1 MLRCVVAVGEG
12 RKVNSGT
19 PTNGGSSLQKCSQP
33 FAASPGCCSLP
44 TCCSE
49 NLALKKMTQI
59 WVISDCDY
67 LRANYCLLHHHVAF
81 SCLPLSLL
89 LLTISLS
96 LALPPETTAGTAEE
110 SMLTSA
116 PLSWG
121 RVVYQLRVQV
131 PGQKGLKFR
140 GPLSLPDIICRD
152 NWKSCGQILHPSC

>member
-1 MLRCVVAVGEG
+1 M
-12 RKVNSGT
+12 
-19 PTNGGSSLQKCSQP
+19 GGSSLQKCSQP

-44 TCCSE
+44 TCCPE
-49 NLALKKMTQI
+49 NVALKKMTQI
-59 WVISDCDY
+59 RVISDCDY
-67 LRANYCLLHHHVAF
+67 LRANYCLLHRRVAF
-81 SCLPLSLL
+81 SCLPLPLL

-96 LALPPETTAGTAEE
+96 LALPPEMTAGAAEE

-121 RVVYQLRVQV
+121 RVVYQLHVQV

-152 NWKSCGQILHPSC
+152 N